1 MPETEEL
8 SLIEQAFA
16 WRYPPQCYYIESPQ
30 LVDEEKAEI
39 LVYQGKDWRSFTCT
53 QLHEYNDFLFH
64 VTPDAYCYCLPGIMS
79 ATIRENQH
87 DLLIVDAIIG
97 CLDRPP
103 NPDNWDDFFLSRWTR
118 FTLEEYD
125 AIEQW
130 LWWLYKQNPGGW
142 LFNGD
147 EVFQSIDTLNL
158 LRAPRENQLSIIEQA
173 FEWRQPPPC
182 YLASP
187 QLSEDDKAK
196 ALSYQGKDWR
206 SFTCLQLQRD
216 HDLLSLLSSDAYC
229 YCLPGIMS
237 AVVRDNRPDLAMV
250 DSMLLCLDQS
260 PNPDDWDV
268 FFRNRWSKFTLEEY
282 DAIEQWLWWL
292 CECDPNGEATNAM
305 LTIVC
310 RCVDTLKRLHA
321 SRNNK

>member
-1 MPETEEL
+1 MSGTEEL

-16 WRYPPQCYYIESPQ
+16 WRPPPQYYYTESSQ
-30 LVDEEKAEI
+30 LFEDEKAEV
-39 LVYQGKDWRSFTCT
+39 LFYQGQDWRSFTCAHL
-53 QLHEYNDFLFH
+53 QKDFDLLSLI
-64 VTPDAYCYCLPGIMS
+64 TPDAYCYCLPGIMS
-79 ATIRENQH
+79 AVIRENQR
-87 DLLIVDAIIG
+87 DLIIVESIIG

-103 NPDNWDDFFLSRWTR
+103 NPDNWDDFFLSCWTR

-130 LWWLYKQNPGGW
+130 LWWLYKQNPDGW
-142 LFNGD
+142 FLEND
-147 EVFQSIDTLNL
+147 RICQSIDTLTL
-158 LRAPRENQLSIIEQA
+158 LRAPREKQLSLIGQA
-173 FEWRQPPPC
+173 FGWRQPPLC

-196 ALSYQGKDWR
+196 ALSCQGKDWR
-206 SFTCLQLQRD
+206 SFTCLQLQRA
-216 HDLLSLLSSDAYC
+216 HDLLSLLSPDAYC

-250 DSMLLCLDQS
+250 DSILLCLDQS
-260 PNPDDWDV
+260 PNPDAWDG

-310 RCVDTLKRLHA
+310 RCVDTLKRLRA